1 MDEKQESA
9 TRVIEAIG
17 TLRYNKMP
25 KAEEIMDRMLS
36 DMIANNPDEFF
47 TLEIMK
53 AQPEYKI
60 IIEAMQEY
68 GKYCAEQAWKEAI
81 QQHSILSLSNMVNGG
96 FVMKSPDEWWSE
108 FQREEET
115 K

>member
-1 MDEKQESA
+1 M
-9 TRVIEAIG
+9 T
-17 TLRYNKMP
+17 

-36 DMIANNPDEFF
+36 GMIANNPDEFF

-53 AQPEYKI
+53 AQPEYKT

-68 GKYCAEQAWKEAI
+68 GKYCAEEAFSAGFREGKEYYPNTF
-81 QQHSILSLSNMVNGG
+81 SE
-96 FVMKSPDEWWSE
+96 FWSE
-108 FQREEET
+108 FQKEET

>member
-1 MDEKQESA
+1 M
-9 TRVIEAIG
+9 T
-17 TLRYNKMP
+17 

-36 DMIANNPDEFF
+36 GMIANNPDEFF

-53 AQPEYKI
+53 AQPEYKT

-68 GKYCAEQAWKEAI
+68 GKYCAEEAYYI
-81 QQHSILSLSNMVNGG
+81 DSHVP
-96 FVMKSPDEWWSE
+96 FEKWWSE
-108 FQREEET
+108 FQRKEEET